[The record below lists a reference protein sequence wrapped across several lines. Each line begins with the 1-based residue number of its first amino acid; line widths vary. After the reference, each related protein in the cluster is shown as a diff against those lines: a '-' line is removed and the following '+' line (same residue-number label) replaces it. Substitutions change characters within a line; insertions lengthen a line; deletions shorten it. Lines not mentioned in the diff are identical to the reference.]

1 VRRREGEKRKKKE
14 KTRGLLSPVSSSP
27 VSSENKRGKKRKK
40 KKTRGLL
47 SPVSSWPISS
57 ENKRGN
63 KRKRKKLEVCCHL

>member
-1 VRRREGEKRKKKE
+1 
-14 KTRGLLSPVSSSP
+14 
-27 VSSENKRGKKRKK
+27 VSSEKKRGRKEKKERKNS
-40 KKTRGLL
+40 RSL